1 MQAVNKF
8 YKGEGAEKG
17 SHLAIEFEIPSE
29 AISLD
34 IPMLE
39 GIEKDGWRI
48 YPLVTPVVSI
58 VPSFSLLCCN
68 DIMI

>member
-1 MQAVNKF
+1 MQAVEQF
-8 YKGEGAEKG
+8 YERNGAEKG
-17 SHLAIEFEIPSE
+17 SHLAIEFEVPSE
-29 AISLD
+29 PISLD

-58 VPSFSLLCCN
+58 
-68 DIMI
+68 